1 MWQDWKANF
10 EMWERHLADVLA
22 NLKMNMKLVMTVLK
36 PCCHLKFSKCLTEPG
51 DMGQELAW
59 EHPCSCWG
67 QSPVSPLTS
76 EPGLQRTSGKPRRN
90 KPGGERS
97 FCLSYSYENAE
108 QEYCTLWT
116 SWENCLSSLS
126 LENICTH
133 AHTCRHACIH
143 THCSLRL
150 LLLHGK
156 QECGVVYGE
165 RQERPEEKD
174 KFPCTAFSVAREQ
187 MCSVCCLI
195 LC

>member
-22 NLKMNMKLVMTVLK
+22 NLKMNMKLVMTVSK

-108 QEYCTLWT
+108 PPPRVLHPL
-116 SWENCLSSLS
+116 NLLGKLS
-126 LENICTH
+126 LKFELRKHMHTCTH
-133 AHTCRHACIH
+133 MQTCLYTHT
-143 THCSLRL
+143 L
-150 LLLHGK
+150 L
-156 QECGVVYGE
+156 
-165 RQERPEEKD
+165 PE
-174 KFPCTAFSVAREQ
+174 AA
-187 MCSVCCLI
+187 LAAW
-195 LC
+195 